1 MAGGYTGKYCIID
14 LSSKTTE
21 VVEPAEAFYRNFIG
35 GYGLGAAVIMER
47 QKAGVD
53 PLSSRAY
60 LGFCSGLA
68 TGSGALFSGRFMVV
82 GKSPLTGGWGD
93 ANAGGYLSREIKRS
107 GYDAVFI
114 TGAAQK
120 PVWLRLDGGNVEFK
134 DAGSLW
140 GKDIIVTEAAI
151 REEFGDQKAQ
161 VACIGESGEKCSLI
175 SGIATDKGRIAARS
189 GLGAVMG
196 SKKLK
201 AIAFRGKHEIPVARP
216 DEVKEINR
224 KFLAEYKKS
233 KLPDRLTVKFMRFIS
248 QMIARTGIAVPA
260 QASLVREIYR
270 KFGTPGLT
278 VYSAMVGDMPIKNWS
293 GVGISDYSV
302 DSAARNSDESVI
314 KYQKR
319 KYACQSCPLACGGII
334 DIKKGRYRGTEG
346 HKPEYETLGS
356 FGGLLLH
363 DDLDAIIELNEMCN
377 RAGIDTISTGA
388 AVAFATE
395 CFENGIIDE
404 GATNGLK
411 LGWGKSEEIIKLT
424 EMIIKRQGLGD
435 ILADGV
441 KRAAAKIGKGAE
453 KFAMHAGG
461 QELPMHD
468 SRLDAG
474 FAIAYQ
480 CEPTP
485 GRHSISSFQYT
496 DLFSVA
502 KMFPRAKQMINKGQG
517 KESKKIRGYTAGSYY
532 MQLVNSAG
540 MCFFGAITSTLPLV
554 AWLNAVTGWDL
565 TPDEYLKTGERILN
579 LRKAFNIREGI
590 NPGDHKLSE
599 RALGKI
605 PLTKGPLKGVTLDME
620 WLMKEFYDTVGW
632 DLNTGG
638 PTAEKM
644 KELGIAGLCD
654 KIINTKDP
662 ADLVNPV

>member
-21 VVEPAEAFYRNFIG
+21 VVEPDETFYQKFLG

-47 QKAGVD
+47 QAAGVD
-53 PLSSRAY
+53 PLSPEAH
-60 LGFCSGLA
+60 LGFCAGLA

-93 ANAGGYLSREIKRS
+93 ANAGGFLSREIKRT
-107 GYDAVFI
+107 GYDAVFV

-120 PVWLRLDGGNVEFK
+120 PVWLRLDGETIEFK
-134 DAGSLW
+134 DADDLW
-140 GKDIIVTEAAI
+140 GKDIIETEAAI
-151 REEFGDQKAQ
+151 REELEDRKVQ

-201 AIAFRGKHEIPVARP
+201 AIAFRGKHKIPVARP
-216 DEVKEINR
+216 EEVKEINQ

-248 QMIARTGIAVPA
+248 QMIAKTGISVPA

-270 KFGTPGLT
+270 NYGTPGLT
-278 VYSAMVGDMPIKNWS
+278 VYSAMVGDMPIKNWD
-293 GVGISDYSV
+293 GVGIDDYSV
-302 DSAARNSDESVI
+302 ESAAKNSDESVI

-334 DIKKGRYRGTEG
+334 DIQKGRYRGTEG

-395 CFENGIIDE
+395 CFEKGIIDE
-404 GATNGLK
+404 ETTGGLK

-424 EMIIKRQGLGD
+424 EMIIQREGLGD

-441 KRAAAKIGKGAE
+441 KRAAEKIGNGAE
-453 KFAMHAGG
+453 RFAMHAGG

-502 KMFPRAKQMINKGQG
+502 KLFPKAKRMIKETAG
-517 KESKKIRGYTAGSYY
+517 KESRKVRGYVAGTYY
-532 MQLVNSAG
+532 TQLVNSTG
-540 MCFFGAITSTLPLV
+540 MCFFGAITSALPLV
-554 AWLNAVTGWDL
+554 DWLNAVTGWDL
-565 TPDEYLKTGERILN
+565 TPDDYFKTGERILS

-590 NPGDHKLSE
+590 KPEDHAISD
-599 RALGKI
+599 RALGKT
-605 PLTKGPLKGVTLDME
+605 PLATGPLKGVTVDMG
-620 WLMKEFYDTVGW
+620 WLVKEFYDTVGW
-632 DLNTGG
+632 DMNTGG

-644 KELGIAGLCD
+644 KELGID
-654 KIINTKDP
+654 
-662 ADLVNPV
+662 

>member
-1 MAGGYTGKYCIID
+1 MAGGYTGKYCIVD

-21 VVEPAEAFYRNFIG
+21 VVEPGEAFYRKFLG

-47 QKAGVD
+47 QKPGVN
-53 PLSSRAY
+53 PLSPQAY
-60 LGFCSGLA
+60 LGFCPGLA

-93 ANAGGYLSREIKRS
+93 ANAGGYLSREIKRT

-114 TGAAQK
+114 TGTAQK
-120 PVWLRLDGGNVEFK
+120 PVWLRLDGENIEFK
-134 DAGSLW
+134 DAAALW
-140 GKDIIVTEAAI
+140 GKDVIDTETAI
-151 REEFGDQKAQ
+151 REELDDQKVQ

-216 DEVKEINR
+216 GEVKEINR

-248 QMIARTGIAVPA
+248 QMIARTAIAVPA

-270 KFGTPGLT
+270 RYGTPGLT
-278 VYSAMVGDMPIKNWS
+278 VYSAMVGDMPIKNWT
-293 GVGISDYSV
+293 GVGITDYSV
-302 DSAARNSDESVI
+302 DSAAKNSGERVI
-314 KYQKR
+314 KNQQR

-334 DIKKGRYRGTEG
+334 DIKKGRYRGTQG

-363 DDLDAIIELNEMCN
+363 DNLDAIIELNEMCN
-377 RAGIDTISTGA
+377 RAAIDTISTGA

-395 CFENGIIDE
+395 CFENGIID
-404 GATNGLK
+404 GSATGGLK
-411 LGWGKSEEIIKLT
+411 LGWGKSQEIIKLT
-424 EMIIKRQGLGD
+424 EMIIKREGLGD

-441 KRAAAKIGKGAE
+441 KRAAEKIGHGAE
-453 KFAMHAGG
+453 KFAIHAGG

-468 SRLDAG
+468 SRLDPG

-485 GRHSISSFQYT
+485 GRHSISSYQYT
-496 DLFSVA
+496 DLYSVA
-502 KMFPRAKQMINKGQG
+502 KMFPEAKRMINQARG
-517 KESKKIRGYTAGSYY
+517 KEPRKIRGYTAGTYF

-540 MCFFGAITSTLPLV
+540 MCFFGAITSTLPVV

-565 TPDEYLKTGERILN
+565 TPDEYFKTGERILS
-579 LRKAFNIREGI
+579 LRKAFNVREGI
-590 NPGDHKLSE
+590 KPEDHKLSE
-599 RALGKI
+599 RALGKT
-605 PLTKGPLKGVTLDME
+605 PLTKGPLKGVTVDME
-620 WLMKEFYDTVGW
+620 GLMKEFFEIVGW
-632 DLNTGG
+632 DLDTGG

-654 KIINTKDP
+654 KIINT
-662 ADLVNPV
+662 

>member
-14 LSSKTTE
+14 LSSKTIE
-21 VVEPAEAFYRNFIG
+21 EVEPDDAFYRKFLG

-47 QKAGVD
+47 QAAGVD
-53 PLSSRAY
+53 PLSPAAH
-60 LGFCSGLA
+60 LGFCAGLA

-82 GKSPLTGGWGD
+82 GKSPLTDGWGD
-93 ANAGGYLSREIKRS
+93 ANAGGYLSREIKRT
-107 GYDAVFI
+107 GYDAVFV

-120 PVWLRLDGGNVEFK
+120 PVWLSIDGERIEFN
-134 DAGSLW
+134 DADALW
-140 GKDIIVTEAAI
+140 GKDIIETETAI
-151 REEFGDQKAQ
+151 RETRGDQKVQ
-161 VACIGESGEKCSLI
+161 VACIGKSGEKCSLI

-216 DEVKEINR
+216 EEVREINQ
-224 KFLAEYKKS
+224 KFLVEYKKS

-248 QMIARTGIAVPA
+248 QMIAKTGISVPA

-270 KFGTPGLT
+270 KYGTPGLT
-278 VYSAMVGDMPIKNWS
+278 VYSAMVGDMPIKNWD
-293 GVGISDYSV
+293 GVGIDDYSV
-302 DSAARNSDESVI
+302 ESAAKNSDESVI

-334 DIKKGRYRGTEG
+334 DIRNGRYRGTQG

-363 DDLDAIIELNEMCN
+363 DELDAIIELNEMCN

-388 AVAFATE
+388 VVAFATE
-395 CFENGIIDE
+395 CFEKGIIDE
-404 GATNGLK
+404 DAAGGLK
-411 LGWGKSEEIIKLT
+411 LGWGKSDEIIKLT
-424 EMIIKRQGLGD
+424 EMIIEREGLGD

-441 KRAAAKIGKGAE
+441 KRAAEKIGNNAE
-453 KFAMHAGG
+453 QFAMHAGG

-468 SRLDAG
+468 SRLDPG

-502 KMFPRAKQMINKGQG
+502 KLFPQAKRMIKQAADR
-517 KESKKIRGYTAGSYY
+517 ESRKVRGYVAGTYY

-554 AWLNAVTGWDL
+554 DWLNAVTGWDL
-565 TPDEYLKTGERILN
+565 TPDEYFKTGERILN

-590 NPGDHKLSE
+590 KPADHALSD
-599 RALGKI
+599 RALGKT
-605 PLTKGPLKGVTLDME
+605 PLTAGPLKGVRVDMG
-620 WLMKEFYDTVGW
+620 WLVKEFSDTVGW
-632 DLNTGG
+632 DQNTGG
-638 PTAEKM
+638 PTVEKM
-644 KELGIAGLCD
+644 RELGIEGL
-654 KIINTKDP
+654 N
-662 ADLVNPV
+662 